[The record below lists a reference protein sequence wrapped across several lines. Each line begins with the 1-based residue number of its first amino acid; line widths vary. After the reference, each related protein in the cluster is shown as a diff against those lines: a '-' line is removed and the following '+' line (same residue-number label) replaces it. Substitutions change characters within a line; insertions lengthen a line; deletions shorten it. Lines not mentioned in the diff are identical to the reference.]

1 MGIRDDVPVTMAGES
16 DQDSTGA
23 GQQNGVCGHRSCSR
37 ETRKRKNPALS
48 DDAEIDDEVEL
59 AARALDDVIS
69 AHLAAGGN
77 RFVIAAACVWGGVKE
92 MSDITSARS
101 AADAL
106 RAIASQLDPPADA
119 AGQRSGLRAE
129 DSLMTMLEQG
139 RSAGKQN
146 DGQLNQVNQEL
157 ASDVIGE
164 AIDLIDQAQPDLA
177 RALLMALRARLVAG
191 PRPQSPAPRRRWGG

>member
-1 MGIRDDVPVTMAGES
+1 
-16 DQDSTGA
+16 
-23 GQQNGVCGHRSCSR
+23 
-37 ETRKRKNPALS
+37 LS
-48 DDAEIDDEVEL
+48 DDAEINDEVEL

-77 RFVIAAACVWGGVKE
+77 RFVIAAACVWSGVKE

-106 RAIASQLDPPADA
+106 RAIASQLDPQTGVPGRGA
-119 AGQRSGLRAE
+119 
-129 DSLMTMLEQG
+129 G
-139 RSAGKQN
+139 RSEDALMAAVREHGRGAARQKGPD
-146 DGQLNQVNQEL
+146 DGQLNAVNQEL

-164 AIDLIDQAQPDLA
+164 AIEMIDQAQPELA